1 VFIGCIALLAF
12 AGGVHAGSAL
22 GLLSFS
28 DTGIDVLEDEDFEV
42 FIDSQGNV
50 ITPSGSDFPVPQV
63 GDFLVSMW
71 NVQLVKYLPSGNS
84 KLPTTNTFTALAAVK
99 VGSRPIASDRNNDS
113 VNDTFVLSFVPLV
126 KADWDNLITNW
137 GYLPAAARPTNE
149 GASFATLYDDGTKNG
164 TTWINSDVDGD
175 QQGSA
180 DWAVDFATAIG
191 TPLWEFGFTGA
202 GGTPQNGEFW
212 GAMVEQPAAIL
223 PPPTI
228 PPFIDPGG
236 VVFNAALNVTHTY
249 AAVGGIKLLPH
260 DWLGFGGGGPAN
272 PLFGKTWQL
281 QLNGNIDDPNL
292 VGDRMLSTD
301 TNIYIRPIP
310 EPGSL
315 ALIGLGLIAV
325 GTVARRRRR
334 T

>member
-137 GYLPAAARPTNE
+137 GYLPASARPTNE

-164 TTWINSDVDGD
+164 TTWINSDVDND
-175 QQGSA
+175 LNGSA
-180 DWAVDFATAIG
+180 DGAVDFATAIG

-202 GGTPQNGEFW
+202 GGTSQNGEFW
-212 GAMVEQPAAIL
+212 SATVEQPIPL
-223 PPPTI
+223 VV
-228 PPFIDPGG
+228 PPFFDPGG
-236 VVFNAALNVTHTY
+236 VEFNAALNVTYTH
-249 AAVGGIKLLPH
+249 AGSGGIKLLPH
-260 DWLGFGGGGPAN
+260 DWLSFGFFSGN
-272 PLFGKTWQL
+272 TWQL
-281 QLNGNIDDPNL
+281 QLNGTIDDPNL
-292 VGDRMLSTD
+292 VGDAMLSTD